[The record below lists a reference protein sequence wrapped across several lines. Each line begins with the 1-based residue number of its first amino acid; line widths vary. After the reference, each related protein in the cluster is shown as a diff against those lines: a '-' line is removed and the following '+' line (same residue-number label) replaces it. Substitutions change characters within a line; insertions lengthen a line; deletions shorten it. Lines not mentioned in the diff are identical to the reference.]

1 MQKLRPLVLFF
12 TIAFFTAFNSSA
24 QKATYAGLNFTVEST
39 SGALRPGI
47 GAKLER
53 KLTRRSGIES
63 GLYYRNYV
71 HGLVVTVVNG
81 NRFENFPVTVS
92 ERQISIPILYKFY
105 SRIVNIS
112 IGPTFDFYLDWK
124 QKNKSSVVVNDYSV
138 DPNFS
143 IGLMGKLSKS
153 FSLTEKIFLEPEVR
167 YNVNFTF
174 DRIFAGFGVAGQ
186 YKLR

>member
-1 MQKLRPLVLFF
+1 MPKSQPLVLLFA
-12 TIAFFTAFNSSA
+12 ISFFTAFNSNA
-24 QKATYAGLNFTVEST
+24 QKATYVGLNFTVEST
-39 SGALRPGI
+39 SGTLRPGL
-47 GAKLER
+47 GAKIER

-71 HGLVVTVVNG
+71 HSFVVTVVNG
-81 NRFENFPVTVS
+81 NRLENFPVAVS
-92 ERQISIPILYKFY
+92 ERQISIPVLYKFY

-153 FSLTEKIFLEPEVR
+153 FNLTEKIFLEPEVR
-167 YNVNFTF
+167 YNVNFSF
-174 DRIFAGFGVAGQ
+174 DRIFAGFGVAAH
-186 YKLR
+186 YKLH